1 MYRAVSAE
9 IKGARAVTK
18 EGISI
23 MNRIF
28 DGQTTGGAA
37 PTPRLAVPSAGF
49 IAASG
54 SGHAAGIRI
63 YESVT
68 RTGLNRRRKSLMTI
82 SRTTLA
88 IAGLVLSS
96 VSLQAASITD
106 ASANGGTNF
115 SSSARAQNGVLF
127 GGSGSNF
134 ACPGGAS
141 SAGGAAPTNSSANIT
156 CESGRAFASADLV
169 TGYLRG
175 FALSSGIAGTTA
187 FESALLGDTVTFNNS
202 TGGNLLLG
210 VSYLSH
216 GTVEIMGASATTSLF
231 SNLLFGQPGG
241 SQLITL
247 QGSSSVH
254 GLRFVYVNGSTS
266 IQAPAAGGPPDLSG
280 WTVSPVGP
288 IGALFSGT
296 LVVPSGIS
304 MLDIATRLDIDCRYG
319 GVLIWRAAYGAQ
331 LYVVLWGLPYRCAR
345 KRRAGARD
353 ARLGRRRAPGL
364 RCAEAAQARKLT
376 VPAFHP
382 MP

>member
-1 MYRAVSAE
+1 
-9 IKGARAVTK
+9 
-18 EGISI
+18 
-23 MNRIF
+23 
-28 DGQTTGGAA
+28 
-37 PTPRLAVPSAGF
+37 
-49 IAASG
+49 
-54 SGHAAGIRI
+54 
-63 YESVT
+63 
-68 RTGLNRRRKSLMTI
+68 MTI

-187 FESALLGDTVTFNNS
+187 NESAQFSDKVTFGNS
-202 TGGNLLLG
+202 TGGNLLLP

-216 GTVEIMGASATTSLF
+216 GTVTGEGVGSATTSLL

-304 MLDIATRLDIDCRYG
+304 MLDIATRLDIDCRSGADCDFSNTSAFSFGALPTGLSYTSSSG
-319 GVLIWRAAYGAQ
+319 AFLTGAPASAVPEPATLVL
-331 LYVVLWGLPYRCAR
+331 
-345 KRRAGARD
+345 AGAGLL
-353 ARLGRRRAPGL
+353 ALGALRRRRHGN
-364 RCAEAAQARKLT
+364 
-376 VPAFHP
+376 
-382 MP
+382 